1 MPAQVGKIVKL
12 RYIQIGRIVGRRVK
26 INPGRKNCRFKIYP
40 DRKDYRFNDCRFNIY
55 LDMKDCR
62 LKTY

>member
-12 RYIQIGRIVGRRVK
+12 RYIQIGRIVGRTVK
-26 INPGRKNCRFKIYP
+26 VNPGRKDCRFKIYP
-40 DRKDYRFNDCRFNIY
+40 DRKDCRIY